1 MGVARL
7 AIIRRMGIWSAA
19 AIATV
24 LAPAILIW
32 PIRRLSAPGDRRVLL
47 LGALLA
53 LPLQPLAFHAIPM
66 PLHHALEAMLG
77 PGPVLGTLSLFY
89 APLTEEPAKWLVLA
103 FPLSRR
109 ALRPDNA
116 MAIAL
121 AVGLGFAIGEFW
133 FIASR
138 IAAAPGVAELPF
150 WMFSGYLFERL
161 QVAFPHGA
169 FILWFA
175 RAFAGGGRCGPARW
189 LAWRCISRSTFRS
202 C

>member
-89 APLTEEPAKWLVLA
+89 APL
-103 FPLSRR
+103 S
-109 ALRPDNA
+109 D
-116 MAIAL
+116 
-121 AVGLGFAIGEFW
+121 G
-133 FIASR
+133 S
-138 IAAAPGVAELPF
+138 
-150 WMFSGYLFERL
+150 
-161 QVAFPHGA
+161 VAFASGNT
-169 FILWFA
+169 LQTLSMNGSSTA
-175 RAFAGGGRCGPARW
+175 R
-189 LAWRCISRSTFRS
+189 SK
-202 C
+202 